1 MIPRNFESIKRGD
14 LETLVAHQVA
24 ERRTLEFKRDLPGG
38 SERDRKEFLA
48 DVSSFANAQG
58 GDILFGI
65 DAPQGVAVGLAGLAV
80 DDGEKEVLRW
90 EDVLLAGVEPRM
102 PGVRL
107 RWIDCGDGRG
117 VMLIRVPASSIA
129 PHRVIFARTNRFYGR
144 KSNGKYE
151 MDTHELRDAF
161 TASEAL
167 PARLRAL
174 HVEAVDRAVRG
185 ELPIGLGDDPK
196 AILSLIPVTL
206 FREARDLEITPENA
220 LAAHKSAG
228 HLERIR
234 MIDGVLLHTNPSE
247 SGAVRSYAITYR
259 QGRVEMVWTIGK
271 IVNETRKDETPLIWP
286 KRFEDGVLDAAISG
300 AAKLAPFGVEGPWV
314 VMVTVTGIKDYLL
327 VLNQHY
333 TSPPAWLSEATLPP
347 LMIEQM
353 SRAALLPIM
362 RSFWLAFGEERP
374 ADPFNE

>member
-1 MIPRNFESIKRGD
+1 MIPRNFESIERGD
-14 LETLVAHQVA
+14 LETLVANQVA

-65 DAPQGVAVGLAGLAV
+65 DAPQGIAVGLAGLAG
-80 DDGEKEVLRW
+80 DDGDKEVRRW
-90 EDVLLAGVEPRM
+90 EDVLLAGIEPRM

-129 PHRVIFARTNRFYGR
+129 PHRVIFARSNRFYGR

-151 MDTHELRDAF
+151 MDTQELRDAF

-185 ELPIGLGDDPK
+185 ELPVGLGDDPK

-220 LAAHKSAG
+220 LAAHKPSG
-228 HLERIR
+228 HLEAIR
-234 MIDGVLLHTNPSE
+234 MIDGVLLHTNPGE

-259 QGRVEMVWTIGK
+259 QGRVEMVWTIGR
-271 IVNETRKDETPLIWP
+271 IVNELRKEETPLIWP

-300 AAKLAPFGVEGPWV
+300 AAKLAPFGVEGPWL

-333 TSPPAWLSEATLPP
+333 ASQPAWLREATLPP

-374 ADPFNE
+374 ADPFNA